1 VNWNKMQLNILNRTS
16 LVEVGLIAARDPQT
30 ALDYENR
37 LIDFKKRME
46 ADFNVETRSSN
57 HDKQPEKSML

>member
-1 VNWNKMQLNILNRTS
+1 VLERTS
-16 LVEVGLIAARDPQT
+16 FIEIGIMAAKDINA

-57 HDKQPEKSML
+57 HDQQPEKSML